1 MDSETA
7 KKRIA
12 QLSAELNDHNHRY
25 YTLSDPSIDDFEFDQ
40 LLKELQLLESE
51 FPLLADP
58 NSPTKRVGG
67 TVANPFATVKHR
79 YPMLSLDNSYS
90 REEIESF
97 DTRVRKI
104 IFDETSS
111 EDDLTYVCELKYDGV
126 AIGLNYVDGVLVQA
140 LTRGDGVQGEDV
152 IANVRTIKTI
162 PLKLRGSGYPSDF
175 EIRGEIFLSRSTF
188 ARINED
194 RAAAGEGLRAN
205 ARNSASGT
213 LLTRDSTIVAERSL
227 DCYLYALYG
236 DGLPHKEHFA
246 NMQAAKSWGFKI
258 PEYTAQVNTIDQ
270 LFEFIDKWET
280 ERHDIEVGIDGIVL
294 KVDSYDLQEVLGF
307 TAKSPR
313 WAIAYKYKAEE
324 ASTVLLS
331 IDYQVG
337 RTGAITP
344 VANLEPV
351 QLSGT
356 TVKRASLHNAEQI
369 EKLDIRV
376 GDTVVVEKGGEIIP
390 KITGVDTEQRPAARK
405 KTMFIDKCP
414 ECQTEL
420 VQLEGEAAH
429 YCTNMAGC
437 PPQIKGKIEHFIGRK
452 AMNVDGLGEETVE
465 QLYDAQLVKTVAE
478 LYSLTYEDLISLD
491 RFADKSVNRL
501 LEGLEASKKMSF
513 DKLLF
518 ALGIRYVGETVARKL
533 AGHFK
538 NIDALIA
545 ASHDEL
551 VEVEEIGDKIAE
563 SLITHFQ
570 QPLNLQLIDQLKS
583 HNLSFE
589 LEATEEALVSD
600 KLNGLSMV
608 VSGVFSKFSR
618 DGIKEAIVSNGG
630 KIVSS
635 ISSKTSYIVAGENMG
650 PGKFAKAEKLGIE
663 ILSEEAFIK
672 MIS

>member
-12 QLSAELNDHNHRY
+12 QLSVELNDHNHRY
-25 YTLSDPSIDDFEFDQ
+25 YLLSDPSIDDFEFDQ

-51 FPLLADP
+51 FPLLADA

-67 TVANPFATVKHR
+67 TVANAFATVKHR

>member
-12 QLSAELNDHNHRY
+12 QLSEELNDHNHRY

-79 YPMLSLDNSYS
+79 YPMLSLDNCYS

-97 DTRVRKI
+97 DTRARKI
-104 IFDETSS
+104 IFDETCA

-140 LTRGDGVQGEDV
+140 LTRGDGVQGDDV
-152 IANVRTIKTI
+152 TANVRTIKTI

-188 ARINED
+188 ARLNED
-194 RAAAGEGLRAN
+194 RAASGEDLYAN
-205 ARNSASGT
+205 ARNTASGT
-213 LLTRDSTIVAERSL
+213 LKMHDSTVVAERNL

-258 PEYTAQVNTIDQ
+258 SEYTTQANTIDH

-337 RTGAITP
+337 RTGAVTP

-356 TVKRASLHNAEQI
+356 TVKRASLHNTEQI

-376 GDTVVVEKGGEIIP
+376 GDTVFVEKGGEIIP
-390 KITGVDTEQRPAARK
+390 KITGVDTEQRPAASM

-618 DGIKEAIVSNGG
+618 DGIKKAIVSNGG
-630 KIVSS
+630 KVIGS

-672 MIS
+672 LIS

>member
-1 MDSETA
+1 
-7 KKRIA
+7 
-12 QLSAELNDHNHRY
+12 
-25 YTLSDPSIDDFEFDQ
+25 
-40 LLKELQLLESE
+40 
-51 FPLLADP
+51 
-58 NSPTKRVGG
+58 
-67 TVANPFATVKHR
+67 
-79 YPMLSLDNSYS
+79 MLSLDNSYS